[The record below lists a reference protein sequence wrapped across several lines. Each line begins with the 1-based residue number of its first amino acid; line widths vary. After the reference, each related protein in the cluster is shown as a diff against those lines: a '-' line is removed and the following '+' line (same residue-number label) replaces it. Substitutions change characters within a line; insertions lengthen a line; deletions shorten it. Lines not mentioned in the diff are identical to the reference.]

1 VLRVLETEPGL
12 WHLKR
17 GREDSMT
24 TRHNGHGS
32 ILFTASN
39 GKEYEI
45 RHTASA
51 SMVKL
56 RVFHDNLPVNR
67 FCYTTTFETAD
78 EFAFATGGNVVDQ
91 LVRKAKLD
99 VERDIALN

>member
-1 VLRVLETEPGL
+1 
-12 WHLKR
+12 
-17 GREDSMT
+17 MT
-24 TRHNGHGS
+24 ARHNGHGS

-45 RHTASA
+45 RHTADA
-51 SMVKL
+51 RLVTL
-56 RVFHDNLPVNR
+56 RVFRDNAPVNR

-91 LVRKAKLD
+91 LIRKAKLD

>member
-1 VLRVLETEPGL
+1 
-12 WHLKR
+12 
-17 GREDSMT
+17 MT
-24 TRHNGHGS
+24 TRLHAHGS
-32 ILFTASN
+32 ILFTASD
-39 GKEYEI
+39 GQEYEI

-51 SMVKL
+51 SLVKL
-56 RVFHDNLPVNR
+56 RVFLDNAPVSR

-99 VERDIALN
+99 VERAIALN

>member
-1 VLRVLETEPGL
+1 
-12 WHLKR
+12 
-17 GREDSMT
+17 MT
-24 TRHNGHGS
+24 ARHNAHGS
-32 ILFTASN
+32 IRFTASD

-45 RHTASA
+45 RHTADA
-51 SMVKL
+51 ELVKL
-56 RVFHDNLPVNR
+56 RVFRDNLPVNR

-91 LVRKAKLD
+91 LIRKAKLD